1 MNILGYSDESVLENN
16 TLVMGNLEIESE
28 KTLIVKKVDIYQEIQ
43 KLKVSQNN
51 VVSELQYQIDQ
62 LKEVIKNL
70 TDIELHG

>member
-51 VVSELQYQIDQ
+51 VVSDLQYQIEQ

-70 TDIELHG
+70 TDINLHG

>member
-16 TLVMGNLEIESE
+16 TIVMGNLEIESE

-51 VVSELQYQIDQ
+51 IVSDLQYQIEQ

-70 TDIELHG
+70 TDINLHG

>member
-16 TLVMGNLEIESE
+16 TIVMGNLEIESE

-51 VVSELQYQIDQ
+51 VVSDLQYQIEQ

-70 TDIELHG
+70 TDINLHG

>member
-51 VVSELQYQIDQ
+51 VVSGLQYQIDQ

-70 TDIELHG
+70 TDINLHG

>member
-51 VVSELQYQIDQ
+51 VVSGLQYQIDQ

-70 TDIELHG
+70 TDVNLHG

>member
-51 VVSELQYQIDQ
+51 VVSDLQYQIDQ

-70 TDIELHG
+70 TDVNLHG

>member
-28 KTLIVKKVDIYQEIQ
+28 KTLIVKNVDIYEEIQ

-51 VVSELQYQIDQ
+51 VVSDLQYQIDQ

-70 TDIELHG
+70 TDINLHG

>member
-28 KTLIVKKVDIYQEIQ
+28 KTLIVKKVDIYEEIQ

-51 VVSELQYQIDQ
+51 VVSDLQYQIDQ

-70 TDIELHG
+70 TDVNLHG

>member
-51 VVSELQYQIDQ
+51 IVSDLQYQIEQ

-70 TDIELHG
+70 TDINLHG

>member
-1 MNILGYSDESVLENN
+1 MNILGYNDESVLENN
-16 TLVMGNLEIESE
+16 ILVLGNLEIVSD

-51 VVSELQYQIDQ
+51 VVTDLQYQIDQ

-70 TDIELHG
+70 TDVNLHG